1 MVRDYDEED
10 AFEDKD
16 YIKSAQE
23 ELKRVEHQ
31 VYVTLKYT
39 RTVDVL
45 LNLLKR
51 MIGAYEALINSLISL
66 KFGEDDSFR
75 KLSVLEKT
83 NMVKELYKDIQ
94 VEENIDLYLLL
105 KKIVKSKN
113 ITKASEY
120 RRPVN
125 LSTVIDGNEV
135 VVDIDIVTHYY
146 AIIMSFYKYV
156 ELLNRNEELDVN

>member
-10 AFEDKD
+10 LAEDED

-45 LNLLKR
+45 LNLLER
-51 MIGAYEALINSLISL
+51 MIGAYDALINALLDL
-66 KFGEDDSFR
+66 KSGDEELF
-75 KLSVLEKT
+75 KNLSVLEKV
-83 NMVKELYKDIQ
+83 NEVKNLYEDSQVGENLDI
-94 VEENIDLYLLL
+94 YLLL
-105 KKIVKSKN
+105 RKIVKAKN

-135 VVDIDIVTHYY
+135 VIDIDIVTHYY

-156 ELLNRNEELDVN
+156 ELLYQNEELGAK

>member
-1 MVRDYDEED
+1 MVVDYDDED
-10 AFEDKD
+10 LAENED

-45 LNLLKR
+45 LNLLER
-51 MIGAYEALINSLISL
+51 MISSYDELINALLFL
-66 KFGEDDSFR
+66 KSDDENSF
-75 KLSVLEKT
+75 KNLSILEKV
-83 NMVKELYKDIQ
+83 NSAKELYPDVQ
-94 VEENIDLYLLL
+94 VEENLDIYLLL
-105 KKIVKSKN
+105 RKIVKAKN

-125 LSTVIDGNEV
+125 LSTIIDGNEIV
-135 VVDIDIVTHYY
+135 IDIDIVTHYY
-146 AIIMSFYKYV
+146 AVIMSFYKYV
-156 ELLNRNEELDVN
+156 ELLYKNEELGVD